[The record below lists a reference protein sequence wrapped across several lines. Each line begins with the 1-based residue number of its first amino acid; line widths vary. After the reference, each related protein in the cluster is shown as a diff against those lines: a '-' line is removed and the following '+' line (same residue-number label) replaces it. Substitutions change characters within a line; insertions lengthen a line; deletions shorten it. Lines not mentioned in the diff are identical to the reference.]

1 MQEVIAI
8 TLFFQKVSRKVGDE
22 IIHPYYKLNSYSNLV
37 GSQGNECHL
46 HLEDPQMPKCIS
58 LLGKILGNYIICN
71 TVPSFRAFFCFWWN
85 LNALIYV
92 RGPFPWASK
101 SQLFPSAWSSHSTYS
116 CTYFEK
122 SLPIHSKK
130 CMCAGYLEMDFA
142 RISQFLRVQAG
153 LVPRSLWPQAGPGWA
168 IWQHRAAMFGLDLWL
183 QRKYQPS
190 ILLMT
195 ILKIQLSVPTKR
207 QNQINRMSKWAGLK
221 TINSFGMLRK

>member
-153 LVPRSLWPQAGPGWA
+153 HRLDLAGPSGSTGLPCLDW
-168 IWQHRAAMFGLDLWL
+168 IFGSKGNTSPVYYWWPYLRSNYQFQQKGKTRLIGCPNGQDL
-183 QRKYQPS
+183 KP
-190 ILLMT
+190 
-195 ILKIQLSVPTKR
+195 
-207 QNQINRMSKWAGLK
+207 
-221 TINSFGMLRK
+221 